1 MSRPAN
7 PNAMQPERPG
17 RTRTAPPQ
25 LPPKFPFSGR
35 YRAYTLFDWTGLI
48 YLLLGFLA
56 LRVVWA
62 LGSGEPAWNH
72 VIRDFEHPLYIAFH
86 VLSLAS
92 LIFAG
97 VRFFRFFP
105 KSQLP
110 RVGPVKPPPQPVILA
125 GLYAAWIGVTVVFS
139 LVLTGVLFQ

>member
-7 PNAMQPERPG
+7 PHAMQPSKPG

-25 LPPKFPFSGR
+25 LPQKFPFSGR

-56 LRVVWA
+56 LEIVWSLGNGEAAWHRVMT
-62 LGSGEPAWNH
+62 SFQNP
-72 VIRDFEHPLYIAFH
+72 IYIAFH

-92 LIFAG
+92 VIFVG
-97 VRFFRFFP
+97 VRFFGFFP
-105 KSQLP
+105 KAQPP
-110 RVGPVKPPPQPVILA
+110 RIGPLRPPPKELILG
-125 GLYAAWIGVTVVFS
+125 GLYAVWIGATIVFAAILS
-139 LVLTGVLFQ
+139 GAMF